1 VKAMKKKG
9 LKKRLSYMD
18 QRELTRLKTRSGAGP
33 HRPKGERV
41 GNKGALRKRL
51 MEEVW

>member
-1 VKAMKKKG
+1 MKKAARKKFG
-9 LKKRLSYMD
+9 LMD
-18 QRELTRLKTRSGAGP
+18 QHEITRLKTRSGAGA

-51 MEEVW
+51 MEEAW

>member
-1 VKAMKKKG
+1 VKAMRKNG

-18 QRELTRLKTRSGAGP
+18 QYEITRLKTRSGAGA

-51 MEEVW
+51 MEEAW